1 MAGNEAMT
9 HISTQWTK
17 NADSFLVSLTKT
29 PPLPER
35 LDLGVHGGFLHCEA
49 RSGAAAA
56 NGGSACRHVTAS
68 GVRRCQVLRGGSV
81 FVTVAPRACLCLCG
95 STPLALGREGV
106 GQRAEGG
113 TGAGVVRKSG
123 VRQGAVNHV
132 IHFFNDQTDLPPRTP
147 PSFPPSARS
156 CRSPPARWR
165 LSPRGGRAGL
175 CQAGRPAAAL
185 VLLLLARPGRCC
197 LGHGQ
202 NRRCAPLCYRRHTLP
217 PRQALFVFTGEY
229 SCWWRLKPH

>member
-1 MAGNEAMT
+1 MDGIT
-9 HISTQWTK
+9 Y
-17 NADSFLVSLTKT
+17 
-29 PPLPER
+29 
-35 LDLGVHGGFLHCEA
+35 
-49 RSGAAAA
+49 
-56 NGGSACRHVTAS
+56 
-68 GVRRCQVLRGGSV
+68 LR
-81 FVTVAPRACLCLCG
+81 TWIILCLLTEPG
-95 STPLALGREGV
+95 KSFPLRKVWRVLGREGE

-113 TGAGVVRKSG
+113 AGAGAGVVRKSG

-185 VLLLLARPGRCC
+185 VLLLLLLLLARPGRCC

-202 NRRCAPLCYRRHTLP
+202 YRRCAPLCYRHHALP
-217 PRQALFVFTGEY
+217 PRQALFVFISKY
-229 SCWWRLKPH
+229 SCCWWWWWLRPH